1 MKSPAATG
9 APLAAG
15 PSYWS
20 AAAASLNTFTTTAL
34 ASGAVPR
41 IELAAP
47 RRARKQ
53 ITDISSGVTGFIT
66 YQGDGAPSIWVVI
79 DRNDD
84 GEIDIA
90 GDRTAGAGANNW
102 EFRQYTSEVY
112 GSRYI
117 RWANMQWCRQ

>member
-1 MKSPAATG
+1 MLERGSGITYTFTATW
-9 APLAAG
+9 LAAG
-15 PSYWS
+15 AIP
-20 AAAASLNTFTTTAL
+20 N
-34 ASGAVPR
+34 

-47 RRARKQ
+47 RRERRR
-53 ITDISSGVTGFIT
+53 ITDRSSGVTGFIT
-66 YQGDGAPSIWVVI
+66 YQANGAPSGWVVI
-79 DRNDD
+79 DRNND

-90 GDRTAGAGANNW
+90 GDRTAGANNW